1 MLIAKM
7 TAVLCLAR
15 ALQSLPRASATAELE
30 PEAKTVKI
38 AGMDELVFFA
48 VLACGLAIVAWE
60 LVKIAGAKLWLFV
73 WNSEVKEGEEA

>member
-1 MLIAKM
+1 M

-38 AGMDELVFFA
+38 AGMDELVFS
-48 VLACGLAIVAWE
+48 
-60 LVKIAGAKLWLFV
+60 LF
-73 WNSEVKEGEEA
+73 